1 MAESKLKAY
10 QVGEH
15 DLVAHYSAEEAR
27 HLLLK
32 DGDYDDDDILL
43 SDVQECSE
51 SFLAQP
57 TKDEEGNPEAPWGED
72 LAEMN
77 GPGRIGSWE

>member
-10 QVGEH
+10 QGGDH

-32 DGDYDDDDILL
+32 NDNYDEDDILL

-51 SFLAQP
+51 SFLARP
-57 TKDEEGNPEAPWGED
+57 TKDEEGNLEVPWGED
-72 LAEMN
+72 LAEMTE
-77 GPGRIGSWE
+77 PGWIGGWE

>member
-32 DGDYDDDDILL
+32 NDNYDEDDILL

-51 SFLAQP
+51 SFLARA

-72 LAEMN
+72 LTKMTE
-77 GPGRIGSWE
+77 PGWIGGWE

>member
-1 MAESKLKAY
+1 MTEDKLKLY

-27 HLLLK
+27 HWLLK
-32 DGDYDDDDILL
+32 NGNYDGDDILL

-51 SFLAQP
+51 SFLARP
-57 TKDEEGNPEAPWGED
+57 TKDEEGNLKAPWGED
-72 LAEMN
+72 LDETTA
-77 GPGRIGSWE
+77 PGWIGGWE